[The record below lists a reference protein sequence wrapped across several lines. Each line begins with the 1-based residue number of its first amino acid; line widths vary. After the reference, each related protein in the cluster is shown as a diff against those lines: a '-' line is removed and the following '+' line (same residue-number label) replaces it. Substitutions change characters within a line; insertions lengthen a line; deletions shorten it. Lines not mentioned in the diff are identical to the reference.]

1 MEYNPNWAWF
11 GHLNQ
16 PVLSGSE
23 MPFKI
28 AGGQTI
34 VFISPCEFGRTQTR
48 CQSSLQTGFAT
59 VTSDLPLVGTLI
71 FSEFGSAGRI
81 AQAGVS
87 SATPSTKQEIIAMAP
102 HSNPSDALKGADGVA
117 RSASPIGRSLRKR
130 PAESTG
136 LTIAPN

>member
-16 PVLSGSE
+16 PILSGSE

-59 VTSDLPLVGTLI
+59 VTSDLPLVGTLV

-102 HSNPSDALKGADGVA
+102 HSNPSDANIYPPNTAI
-117 RSASPIGRSLRKR
+117 SALALVNPGTVTANITFQLLD
-130 PAESTG
+130 A
-136 LTIAPN
+136 N